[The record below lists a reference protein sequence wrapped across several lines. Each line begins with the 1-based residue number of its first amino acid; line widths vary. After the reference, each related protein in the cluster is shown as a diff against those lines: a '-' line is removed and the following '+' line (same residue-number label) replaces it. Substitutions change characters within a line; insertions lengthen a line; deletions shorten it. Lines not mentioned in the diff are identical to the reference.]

1 MSDLSLS
8 HIYNNFTCHF
18 YDMPSRGDNMSEKM
32 EKAEK
37 NSCYVC
43 DVCGCEIVCTTP
55 SNGPLM
61 CCDQVMCCC

>member
-1 MSDLSLS
+1 MT
-8 HIYNNFTCHF
+8 F
-18 YDMPSRGDNMSEKM
+18 RGDNMSEKM